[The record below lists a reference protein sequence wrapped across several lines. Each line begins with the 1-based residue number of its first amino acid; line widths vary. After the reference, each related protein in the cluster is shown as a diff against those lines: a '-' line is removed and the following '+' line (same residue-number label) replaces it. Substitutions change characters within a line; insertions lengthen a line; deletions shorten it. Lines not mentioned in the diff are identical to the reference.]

1 MSTCG
6 VNQRQKYM
14 EMSSAGMLYFATL
27 NVLDLIRQDTLIH
40 MKQSCPLEKVFNKD
54 LPGQ

>member
-40 MKQSCPLEKVFNKD
+40 MKQSCLWKVFNKD

>member
-14 EMSSAGMLYFATL
+14 EMSSAGMLYFPTL
-27 NVLDLIRQDTLIH
+27 NVSDLIRQNTYEAIL
-40 MKQSCPLEKVFNKD
+40 SGEKVF
-54 LPGQ
+54 